1 MIDSTLCYL
10 CRGDEVLMMHRTRK
24 KNDMNH
30 DKWIAVGGRFEP
42 GEGPE
47 ECAMREVKEETGLTM
62 VSPRYRG
69 VVTFINDQYEMN
81 TELLQY
87 NLRTHIATIVDRT
100 TIVSDSNTIV
110 TTNGWYNTSAD
121 DATLYQRS
129 LITAKDGK
137 TLEGEMTDCDEGEL
151 VWLPKAQINDLPMW
165 EGDRVFHRLLA
176 EGAPFF
182 NLELVYSGEK
192 LLSAILD
199 GNRLHI

>member
-69 VVTFINDQYEMN
+69 VVTFINDRYE
-81 TELLQY
+81 TERMHLF
-87 NLRTHIATIVDRT
+87 
-100 TIVSDSNTIV
+100 
-110 TTNGWYNTSAD
+110 
-121 DATLYQRS
+121 
-129 LITAKDGK
+129 TAEQF
-137 TLEGEMTDCDEGEL
+137 EGEMTDCDEGEL
-151 VWLPKAQINDLPMW
+151 VWLPKAQINALPMW
-165 EGDRVFHRLLA
+165 EGDRIFHRLLA